1 LHARHPAA
9 ASIMGHGK
17 SFNNVSTF
25 GVHGVHVLFDASPL
39 HLATVSHPIVLLI
52 FFFLVNQP
60 RRLVSRRTAPG

>member
-1 LHARHPAA
+1 
-9 ASIMGHGK
+9 M
-17 SFNNVSTF
+17 
-25 GVHGVHVLFDASPL
+25 VHVLFDAYPL